1 MLMPQPQPLRLRRI
15 YEDPS
20 PEDGK
25 RVLVDRVWP
34 RGLTK
39 DAASIDLWL
48 KDAAPSTLLRQ
59 WYGHRPERFEEF
71 RRRYLIELTDPLPEA
86 AVNRLR
92 VLTRIGP
99 VTLLTA
105 TRDLE
110 HSQAAV
116 LAELL
121 RGTRGHPMSAA
132 VGPGVVRRR
141 QSAGLATVAAD
152 CGRAGE
158 SLVAASPTAPP
169 SEHDGHR

>member
-1 MLMPQPQPLRLRRI
+1 MSLPQPLRLRRI
-15 YEDPS
+15 YDDPS
-20 PEDGK
+20 PGDGK

-48 KDAAPSTLLRQ
+48 KDAAPSTMLRL

-71 RRRYLIELTDPLPEA
+71 RRRYLAELADPLPEA
-86 AVNRLR
+86 ALNRLR
-92 VLTRIGP
+92 VLTHRGP

-105 TRDLE
+105 TRDID

-121 RGTRGHPMSAA
+121 RGVRGRPLPAA
-132 VGPGVVRRR
+132 
-141 QSAGLATVAAD
+141 
-152 CGRAGE
+152 
-158 SLVAASPTAPP
+158 AASWPHPRGGTVRT
-169 SEHDGHR
+169 SV

>member
-1 MLMPQPQPLRLRRI
+1 MSQPQPLRLRRI

-20 PEDGK
+20 PDDGK

-48 KDAAPSTLLRQ
+48 KEAAPSTRLRL

-71 RRRYLIELTDPLPEA
+71 RRRYLVELADPCPEA
-86 AVNRLR
+86 ALNRLR
-92 VLTRIGP
+92 VLTRLGP

-105 TRDLE
+105 TRDVE

-121 RGTRGHPMSAA
+121 RGAPGRPLPAA
-132 VGPGVVRRR
+132 
-141 QSAGLATVAAD
+141 
-152 CGRAGE
+152 
-158 SLVAASPTAPP
+158 AASWSGGRLMVA
-169 SEHDGHR
+169 GGR